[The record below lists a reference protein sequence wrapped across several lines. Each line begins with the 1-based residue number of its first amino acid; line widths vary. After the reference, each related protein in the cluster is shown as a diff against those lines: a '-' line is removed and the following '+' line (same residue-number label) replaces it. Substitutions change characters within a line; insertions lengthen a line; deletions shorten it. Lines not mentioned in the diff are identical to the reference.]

1 MYDDLNIDK
10 ANQLELS
17 FVEIMNSKKAI
28 LSLVVFT
35 NIQSWMFLILKM
47 TKFLPNIFAK
57 ILK

>member
-10 ANQLELS
+10 ANQLERS
-17 FVEIMNSKKAI
+17 FVEIMNSKTI
-28 LSLVVFT
+28 LSLVVFA
-35 NIQSWMFLILKM
+35 NIQLWMFWILKM

>member
-10 ANQLELS
+10 ANQLERS
-17 FVEIMNSKKAI
+17 FVEIMNSKTI
-28 LSLVVFT
+28 LSLVVFA
-35 NIQSWMFLILKM
+35 NIQLWMFLILKM